1 MKILENLDIVVFSAR
16 YRQGRAEEIVFPP
29 VPAYRKARDWRSGD
43 RVVGLAQGMFARAD
57 PRRRSFAIIM
67 FQCPGV
73 LIREFLIYPPQTGID
88 VRLRQRTALPFPFRE
103 IMRVIFHGL
112 TLPTSGTPVIQL
124 MRPIAERT

>member
-1 MKILENLDIVVFSAR
+1 MVYSPL
-16 YRQGRAEEIVFPP
+16 
-29 VPAYRKARDWRSGD
+29 PAYRKARDSPLDDG
-43 RVVGLAQGMFARAD
+43 VVRLARGLLARPD
-57 PRRRSFAIIM
+57 PRRRPFVIIM

-88 VRLRQRTALPFPFRE
+88 VRLRQRAALPFPFRE

-112 TLPTSGTPVIQL
+112 TLPTSATPVIQL